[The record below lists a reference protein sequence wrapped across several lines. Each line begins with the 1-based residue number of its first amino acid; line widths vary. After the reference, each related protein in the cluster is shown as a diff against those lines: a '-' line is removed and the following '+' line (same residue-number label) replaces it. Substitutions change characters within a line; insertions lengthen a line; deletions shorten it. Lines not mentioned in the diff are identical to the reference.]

1 MYSFR
6 RYYLDKLLDKHSDL
20 ISGKV
25 LDVGGKK
32 KGKRGAFDINSLNVD
47 VIYLNSDQDTNPD
60 LLASAE
66 NIPSGDKEFDTVI
79 MTELLE
85 YVTNFEQVMKEVHR
99 VTKNKTNI
107 IISIPFLHPIHGDY
121 WLDRIRLTEQGIKDL
136 SIKFGFNIKIIEPMG
151 SVGAVIYDI
160 LRICFGY
167 AGKSKFKSL
176 FLFILYLSRVLF
188 MFLDK
193 VSKDQKSF
201 INTGYF
207 VVLSK

>member
-32 KGKRGAFDINSLNVD
+32 KGKRGAFDITSLNVD

-85 YVTNFEQVMKEVHR
+85 YVTNFEQVMKEG
-99 VTKNKTNI
+99 KN
-107 IISIPFLHPIHGDY
+107 
-121 WLDRIRLTEQGIKDL
+121 
-136 SIKFGFNIKIIEPMG
+136 
-151 SVGAVIYDI
+151 A
-160 LRICFGY
+160 
-167 AGKSKFKSL
+167 
-176 FLFILYLSRVLF
+176 
-188 MFLDK
+188 
-193 VSKDQKSF
+193 
-201 INTGYF
+201 
-207 VVLSK
+207 